1 MFCRFKISQ
10 IETKIMKRV
19 KIESEAVKS
28 EDAETEEGVEVGP
41 ENMQE
46 FEAAVHDRC
55 SNNLSMVTYK
65 WVQRS
70 HLLHVGTP
78 VIIVDERSMYRG
90 RRGAVEKVVS
100 PGLMFDIRVWDDDT
114 STKVRLHR
122 TKVKRAGITM
132 SSSTVPPDA
141 GAM

>member
-1 MFCRFKISQ
+1 
-10 IETKIMKRV
+10 MKRV
-19 KIESEAVKS
+19 KIESEVVKS
-28 EDAETEEGVEVGP
+28 EDVKTEERVEVGP

-90 RRGAVEKVVS
+90 SV
-100 PGLMFDIRVWDDDT
+100 GLSRK
-114 STKVRLHR
+114 SYL
-122 TKVKRAGITM
+122 
-132 SSSTVPPDA
+132 PD
-141 GAM
+141 